1 MEEQNTGGWWS
12 DNRRWTI
19 VAGGLIVAALVICGL
34 AYGLLA
40 LMKSSDAYKGRPD
53 DHPDPLSTL
62 TLMKSSGA
70 YKVALA
76 RVKSHPKVTAA
87 LGTPVK
93 EGWFL
98 TGTVNVNGSGENAD
112 VSIPLSG
119 PKG

>member
-1 MEEQNTGGWWS
+1 
-12 DNRRWTI
+12 
-19 VAGGLIVAALVICGL
+19 
-34 AYGLLA
+34 
-40 LMKSSDAYKGRPD
+40 
-53 DHPDPLSTL
+53 
-62 TLMKSSGA
+62 MKSSGA

-119 PKG
+119 PKGEGTLFAGASKSAGQWSFSKLIFQDSAGQRTDLLTGRRPRRKE